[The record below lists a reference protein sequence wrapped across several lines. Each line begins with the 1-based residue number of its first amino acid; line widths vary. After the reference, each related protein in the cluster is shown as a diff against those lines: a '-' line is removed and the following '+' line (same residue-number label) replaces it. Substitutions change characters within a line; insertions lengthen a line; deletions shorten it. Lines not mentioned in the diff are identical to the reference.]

1 MHEPTRLPPH
11 LLELSQRVEGWA
23 RGFEARRALELGFV
37 AETSFDE
44 IVRAHVEDEL
54 GGRSGG

>member
-1 MHEPTRLPPH
+1 VIEKI
-11 LLELSQRVEGWA
+11 VAGWPQN
-23 RGFEARRALELGFV
+23 FDARRAAALGFQ

-54 GGRSGG
+54 GGKIAA